1 MYSFWAMYSL
11 RMSFWR
17 VPASFARG
25 TPRFSAAAM
34 NSAQT
39 TGAGLLI
46 VIDVVIFSSGRSRR
60 RISMSAS
67 ESRATP
73 QLPNSP
79 SAHGSSWS

>member
-1 MYSFWAMYSL
+1 MNSFWAMYSL

-17 VPASFARG
+17 VPASFERG

-34 NSAQT
+34 KSAQM

-46 VIDVVIFSSGRSRR
+46 VMEVVMLSRGRPSRR
-60 RISMSAS
+60 MSMSAR
-67 ESRATP
+67 ESTATP
-73 QLPNSP
+73 QEPNSP